1 MLNECRVDP
10 KYLQQM
16 FPDLDRFADLH
27 KSLLE
32 QLIERYNVSK
42 NKFVD
47 SIGDILINI
56 VCVYHFNF
64 FFLIDNLNNFII
76 ILKSLRKNPTT

>member
-1 MLNECRVDP
+1 MLNDCRVDH
-10 KYLQQM
+10 KHLEQM

-32 QLIERYNVSK
+32 QLIERYKVSK
-42 NKFVD
+42 NKFID

-56 VCVYHFNF
+56 VRIFNK
-64 FFLIDNLNNFII
+64 
-76 ILKSLRKNPTT
+76 LKFWV